1 MRLRRGFAAL
11 FAALTVMTA
20 GAAFAHP
27 PTDVNAVWNKDNGTL
42 TVTAAHQVN
51 DRTKH
56 YVMTLVVKEGSKQ
69 LQMKKY
75 TEQQSNEGFSNTIP
89 LSGVKPGTQLTV
101 ELTCNIMGTS
111 EKTITVQ

>member
-69 LQMKKY
+69 LQMKN
-75 TEQQSNEGFSNTIP
+75 TRNSNPTKAFPTPYRS
-89 LSGVKPGTQLTV
+89 VV
-101 ELTCNIMGTS
+101 
-111 EKTITVQ
+111 